1 MWNPIYIKIRNLFAH
16 KDSEYRFK
24 NNVCTVIFGKN
35 NTDRNFGNN
44 GAGKTTLLEGIAI
57 ALTNESLRDVKK
69 DNFINRDEDDCM
81 VDFLL
86 ENYVLKKSLRIVR
99 RFFRGNKPVKIEIY
113 ENDVLN
119 TQLTSVLEAN
129 KYIFEQIGI
138 TREDLLRY
146 FIISQDNRYMFFTAS
161 DGDKK
166 EIMNRITSA
175 DMINPVLETLAE
187 RLKEKEAEYK
197 PLADE
202 ADEITVRIEL
212 LSEQAEELE
221 KMNTF
226 EDDLRAIQDRRA
238 EIKSEAGEKA
248 VLVKKYTSLIKEK
261 EVQIQAISVPTDA
274 QTVKDKVKRLKREI
288 EGLEDTLLEDRTI
301 ERKLKLEL
309 SEAITCP
316 KCKHKFLNQSELG
329 LTVRETKMLLAES
342 EENVLAGQKSIK
354 IKKQALEK
362 ATAKLR
368 EVERAQEILDGLE
381 EEKALYKRKL
391 KRQEEEIKECT
402 ERLKKLDRQEEEIKE
417 RKKSNVQLK
426 AIQDKIA
433 RAKEQ
438 LEAIE
443 PRMKSIKED
452 LDMIRFWNFSMGKSG
467 FSTYLANKSIKII
480 EGITNSFLRK
490 FDVDLS
496 VLINGFTVLKSGE
509 VREKIDV
516 FVETDGT
523 DAETFRAKSGGERGR
538 VNLAGVLGIQH
549 LINLSTNGR
558 GLNLICLDEC
568 FNGIDS
574 EGQENI
580 IKVLEKVGVTI
591 LMITQNV
598 SDSFNNKNK
607 LYVVKEN
614 KVARYVDSLQS

>member
-113 ENDVLN
+113 ENDILN

-175 DMINPVLETLAE
+175 DMINPVLEILAE

-261 EVQIQAISVPTDA
+261 EVQIQAISVPTDS

-309 SEAITCP
+309 SEAITC
-316 KCKHKFLNQSELG
+316 
-329 LTVRETKMLLAES
+329 
-342 EENVLAGQKSIK
+342 
-354 IKKQALEK
+354 
-362 ATAKLR
+362 
-368 EVERAQEILDGLE
+368 
-381 EEKALYKRKL
+381 L
-391 KRQEEEIKECT
+391 K
-402 ERLKKLDRQEEEIKE
+402 
-417 RKKSNVQLK
+417 
-426 AIQDKIA
+426 
-433 RAKEQ
+433 
-438 LEAIE
+438 
-443 PRMKSIKED
+443 
-452 LDMIRFWNFSMGKSG
+452 
-467 FSTYLANKSIKII
+467 
-480 EGITNSFLRK
+480 
-490 FDVDLS
+490 
-496 VLINGFTVLKSGE
+496 
-509 VREKIDV
+509 
-516 FVETDGT
+516 
-523 DAETFRAKSGGERGR
+523 
-538 VNLAGVLGIQH
+538 
-549 LINLSTNGR
+549 
-558 GLNLICLDEC
+558 
-568 FNGIDS
+568 
-574 EGQENI
+574 
-580 IKVLEKVGVTI
+580 
-591 LMITQNV
+591 
-598 SDSFNNKNK
+598 SDSFSMTSI
-607 LYVVKEN
+607 L
-614 KVARYVDSLQS
+614 S

>member
-175 DMINPVLETLAE
+175 DMINPVLEILAE

-202 ADEITVRIEL
+202 VDEITVRIEL

-248 VLVKKYTSLIKEK
+248 VLVKSI
-261 EVQIQAISVPTDA
+261 
-274 QTVKDKVKRLKREI
+274 
-288 EGLEDTLLEDRTI
+288 LL
-301 ERKLKLEL
+301 
-309 SEAITCP
+309 
-316 KCKHKFLNQSELG
+316 
-329 LTVRETKMLLAES
+329 
-342 EENVLAGQKSIK
+342 
-354 IKKQALEK
+354 
-362 ATAKLR
+362 
-368 EVERAQEILDGLE
+368 
-381 EEKALYKRKL
+381 
-391 KRQEEEIKECT
+391 
-402 ERLKKLDRQEEEIKE
+402 
-417 RKKSNVQLK
+417 
-426 AIQDKIA
+426 
-433 RAKEQ
+433 
-438 LEAIE
+438 
-443 PRMKSIKED
+443 
-452 LDMIRFWNFSMGKSG
+452 
-467 FSTYLANKSIKII
+467 
-480 EGITNSFLRK
+480 
-490 FDVDLS
+490 
-496 VLINGFTVLKSGE
+496 
-509 VREKIDV
+509 
-516 FVETDGT
+516 
-523 DAETFRAKSGGERGR
+523 
-538 VNLAGVLGIQH
+538 
-549 LINLSTNGR
+549 
-558 GLNLICLDEC
+558 
-568 FNGIDS
+568 
-574 EGQENI
+574 
-580 IKVLEKVGVTI
+580 
-591 LMITQNV
+591 
-598 SDSFNNKNK
+598 
-607 LYVVKEN
+607 
-614 KVARYVDSLQS
+614 